1 MSGAA
6 GQTGPP
12 SRVGVLGTGAMGSAM
27 AAGLAAI
34 DPSPELLLCDAFAA
48 SAEAAAASSGGT
60 VVDVAGLSAA
70 DLLVVA
76 VKPGD
81 APGAVAEA
89 AALLGPDAAILSV
102 VAGLSLE
109 RLSELAPGR
118 PVLRAMPNLA
128 VRHGA
133 GLVVLA
139 SSQGDAERAAA
150 LAEWLSPLGTVVTLA
165 ESLFPAATALA
176 GSGPGLLAL
185 VAEALE
191 EGGVACGLGRPAA
204 RAMTAGVVAGTGA
217 LLADGTDPSELRRRV
232 TSPGGTT
239 AAGIAA
245 LERGAVRAH
254 VADAVRAAAARARE
268 L

>member
-1 MSGAA
+1 LSAA
-6 GQTGPP
+6 GGQAAPP

-27 AAGLAAI
+27 AAGLGRI
-34 DPSPELLLCDAFAA
+34 DPAPALLLSDAVPA
-48 SAEAAAASSGGT
+48 SAEAAAAATGGS
-60 VVDVAGLSAA
+60 VVDVGGLSAA

-76 VKPGD
+76 VKPAD

-89 AALLGPDAAILSV
+89 AAVLAPGAPVLSV

-139 SSQGDAERAAA
+139 SSDGDAGAAAA
-150 LAEWLSPLGTVVTLA
+150 LAEWLAPLGTVVPLA

-191 EGGVACGLGRPAA
+191 EGGVACGLTRPAS
-204 RAMTAGVVAGTGA
+204 RAMTAAVVAGTGA